1 MLFLV
6 NISIGLNLFVR
17 VIFVYIYTVVELI
30 GNDKRILASAALGFA
45 ITLGELTLALIV
57 WLVPYWKHFQLL
69 IYSPPV
75 LFLSYLFVLDE
86 SLRWLLTNDKKQRA
100 SALMHKMAR
109 LDGKDEK
116 TIRDAFENR
125 DKEKVITEKFSL
137 RLLFSSTIL
146 LKRFVLIHVWLVV
159 QN

>member
-1 MLFLV
+1 MHT
-6 NISIGLNLFVR
+6 
-17 VIFVYIYTVVELI
+17 IFVYIYPVVELI
-30 GNDKRILASAALGFA
+30 GNDKRILASAALGFG
-45 ITLGELTLALIV
+45 ITLGELILALIV
-57 WLVPYWKHFQLL
+57 WLVPYWKHFQLF

-100 SALMHKMAR
+100 SALMHKIAR
-109 LDGKDEK
+109 LDGKDVK
-116 TIRDAFENR
+116 SIRDTFEHKDR
-125 DKEKVITEKFSL
+125 QKEVTEKFSL

-146 LKRFVLIHVWLVV
+146 LKRFVQKHGMIMV

>member
-1 MLFLV
+1 M
-6 NISIGLNLFVR
+6 
-17 VIFVYIYTVVELI
+17 ELI
-30 GNDKRILASAALGFA
+30 GNNRRILASAALGFA

-116 TIRDAFENR
+116 TIRDVFKQNNTE
-125 DKEKVITEKFSL
+125 KEITEKFSL
-137 RLLFSSTIL
+137 KLLFSSSIL
-146 LKRFVLIHVWLVV
+146 LKRFVVIYVWLVA
-159 QN
+159 QNCQYLIEIVWSIADSHR

>member
-1 MLFLV
+1 M
-6 NISIGLNLFVR
+6 
-17 VIFVYIYTVVELI
+17 VELI

-57 WLVPYWKHFQLL
+57 WLVPHWRHFQLI

-86 SLRWLLTNDKKQRA
+86 SLRWLLTNDKKKRA
-100 SALMHKMAR
+100 SVLIHKMAR

-116 TIRDAFENR
+116 TIRDAFEHR
-125 DKEKVITEKFSL
+125 DSEKEITEKFSL

-146 LKRFVLIHVWLVV
+146 LKRFVLKHA
-159 QN
+159 